1 MGWFDSDSRPSVEEL
16 TRAARVRLHARALLT
31 RPEDL
36 AAAHW
41 LTDELAVLVE
51 FALADGVVVPG
62 EDDVAETGGLAH
74 WARVGRDNL
83 RADLAAAPPEHD
95 VVHRGT
101 ERAFHVLMGESTY
114 TASLVLFLPELL
126 RLVGCRDEGTGALVC
141 MPFRHQVALQVIDCP
156 AAALAIND
164 LAEFAMQGYTRAP
177 GGVSPHVHWVKDG
190 RWVRLTDVTDGR
202 TTVRFDDDLVRL
214 LDLAGHR
221 AAPAPD

>member
-1 MGWFDSDSRPSVEEL
+1 MGVFDRDPRRSVGEL
-16 TRAARVRLHARALLT
+16 TRAARVRLHPRAALT

-36 AAAHW
+36 ASAQW

-51 FALADGVVVPG
+51 FALADGVVVAS

-101 ERAFHVLMGESTY
+101 ERAFHVLMGESAY
-114 TASLVLFLPELL
+114 TASQVLFLPELL

-141 MPFRHQVALQVIDCP
+141 MPFQHQVALQVIDCP

-164 LAEFAMQGYTRAP
+164 LAEFATEGYTRAP
-177 GGVSPHVHWVKDG
+177 GGLSPHVHWVRDG
-190 RWVRLTDVTDGR
+190 RWVRVTDVADGR
-202 TTVRFDDDLVRL
+202 ATVRFGDDLARL
-214 LDLAGHR
+214 LDLAGH
-221 AAPAPD
+221 